1 MTLKLIT
8 YLEIKCTALGDSS
21 YSDHYSRYSVTG
33 ESQEVIRC
41 RCGLTSENT
50 QVAQAAIQTYLSS
63 VSVEPGSVRKQNPQS
78 TRKQI
83 LRIVLA
89 QAVRQQNK
97 REDNQS
103 VWEETIL
110 IVVLR
115 CQKTVETSVVQARTK
130 IEKKNKKVNKKK
142 ERKREQFLAYKTTN
156 REKPGYKQTRG
167 YI

>member
-78 TRKQI
+78 TRKQM

-97 REDNQS
+97 REQITS
-103 VWEETIL
+103 RSGKETNP

-115 CQKTVETSVVQARTK
+115 CQQPVKASTSTNKQ
-130 IEKKNKKVNKKK
+130 KN
-142 ERKREQFLAYKTTN
+142 RKR
-156 REKPGYKQTRG
+156 
-167 YI
+167 

>member
-8 YLEIKCTALGDSS
+8 YLETKCTALGDSS

-83 LRIVLA
+83 LRIVLV

-97 REDNQS
+97 REQITAVGQGRNEPSCCPTLPENSQNKCRGS
-103 VWEETIL
+103 ANKNREET
-110 IVVLR
+110 
-115 CQKTVETSVVQARTK
+115 
-130 IEKKNKKVNKKK
+130 KKK
-142 ERKREQFLAYKTTN
+142 K
-156 REKPGYKQTRG
+156 
-167 YI
+167 